1 MSISFPYEA
10 LLAAAASSEDMDER
24 EVEEA
29 EARGESKGD
38 AAAVGGHESDSV
50 VVEVIVLLRAGL
62 PLVGTAVE
70 AILCGRE
77 VECLDGEV
85 NARI

>member
-1 MSISFPYEA
+1 M
-10 LLAAAASSEDMDER
+10 EDR

-38 AAAVGGHESDSV
+38 AAAVEGYESESA

-62 PLVGTAVE
+62 PLAGTAVE
-70 AILCGRE
+70 AILLANSSDEGMWKSR
-77 VECLDGEV
+77 L
-85 NARI
+85 